1 MIFPG
6 SRRRHA
12 VLQPLAEPY
21 FMRIAFGSPYRTRQN
36 YGGYKRD
43 HRRGGGLWMRL
54 LIAGGIALFAF
65 ISYYAATN
73 RNPVT
78 GEEQRVAGI
87 TDEQEVAMGYQ
98 AAPEMARQMGGV
110 VPPTSPKAQL
120 VEEVGMR
127 LVNAPIGDDGQSL
140 MQILEKEGV
149 AWKFSFTLLEN
160 DNTVNAFALP
170 GGPVFI
176 TEALFDR
183 FENEAQLAGVLG
195 HEVGHVIH
203 RHGLQRI
210 AKSQLGQQLIS
221 AVAVG
226 AGGQDGGYS
235 AAQIA
240 GLVNQMFQM
249 KYGRED
255 ELESDKQGLAMM
267 VSSSYDPREMVRVM
281 EILKEASGGAGGG
294 PEFMS
299 THPHPENRIEGIRQF
314 VEEQFPNGVPDNLTK
329 GRTLR

>member
-1 MIFPG
+1 
-6 SRRRHA
+6 
-12 VLQPLAEPY
+12 
-21 FMRIAFGSPYRTRQN
+21 MRIAFGSPFGTRRG
-36 YGGYKRD
+36 YGSQPDQR
-43 HRRGGGLWMRL
+43 RRGGLGIRL
-54 LIAGGIALFAF
+54 LIAGGIALMAL
-65 ISYYAATN
+65 ISYFVAKD

-110 VPPTSPKAQL
+110 VPQSSPKGQL
-120 VEEVGMR
+120 VQEVGTR
-127 LVNAPIGDDGQSL
+127 LVNAPIGEDGLSL
-140 MQILEKEGV
+140 LELLEQKGV
-149 AWKFSFTLLEN
+149 AWKFSFTLLED

-183 FENEAQLAGVLG
+183 LENEAQLAGVLG

-203 RHGLQRI
+203 RHSLQRI
-210 AKSQLGQQLIS
+210 AKSQLGQQLVT

-226 AGGQDGGYS
+226 AGGPEGGYS

-267 VSSSYDPREMVRVM
+267 VSSGYDPREMVRVM
-281 EILKEASGGAGGG
+281 EILQE
-294 PEFMS
+294 
-299 THPHPENRIEGIRQF
+299 
-314 VEEQFPNGVPDNLTK
+314 
-329 GRTLR
+329 